1 MNARIRR
8 LLLAAAAAAA
18 AHGAE
23 PAAPAPAAPA
33 DPAAASAPKTIAL
46 PLAPRFKTVRERIDS
61 LFAHRRETPPPP
73 DPKHNPFRLP
83 GALVGNPAVTGA
95 AREAGAEASPTT
107 DAALLQ
113 QAAATLKISGTFEV
127 GGRSHLVIN
136 GRPYKQGD
144 VIQTQLRG
152 EPVYLRVRTIAD
164 RTVTLVLNTA
174 ELALK
179 F

>member
-1 MNARIRR
+1 MNAKLRR
-8 LLLAAAAAAA
+8 LLLAVAAATAAPA
-18 AHGAE
+18 ATAAE
-23 PAAPAPAAPA
+23 PASA
-33 DPAAASAPKTIAL
+33 DPAVANAPKTIAL
-46 PLAPRFKTVRERIDS
+46 PLAPRFKTVRERIDA

-83 GALVGNPAVTGA
+83 GALVGNPAVAAA
-95 AREAGAEASPTT
+95 ARDSSPEASPDT
-107 DAALLQ
+107 DAALLR

-152 EPVYLRVRTIAD
+152 DPVYLRVRTIAD
-164 RTVTLVLNTA
+164 RTVTLGLNTA